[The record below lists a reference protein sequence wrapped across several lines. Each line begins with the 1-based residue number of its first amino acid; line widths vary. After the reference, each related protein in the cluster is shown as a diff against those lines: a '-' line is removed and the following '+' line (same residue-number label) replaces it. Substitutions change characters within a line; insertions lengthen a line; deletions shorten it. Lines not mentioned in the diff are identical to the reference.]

1 MSKKA
6 DLITIGQW
14 LEKNVYFQS
23 FEKPYTSNEKYE
35 EIGDKFVRY
44 VIKIKEYQIF
54 MPKEDLHEQDVHT
67 TMKLLLTY
75 RLTPHAIAFMK
86 NNVKES
92 DFIFE
97 DDDIKDNHFSK
108 TLMYLSN
115 KALCKFN
122 IIIRPWDIERTPF
135 HIRDYFE
142 NYPDEDFIVELD
154 GLESI
159 EKGEGKNLVQNAL
172 YVMQE
177 VPILLQAGF
186 LHYGDYECE
195 EGMERVN
202 KLVNFYKD
210 LGFENINNTIGNYEE
225 SVMMI
230 VNKDWIKEESFEKE

>member
-23 FEKPYTSNEKYE
+23 FEKPYTPNEKYE

-44 VIKIKEYQIF
+44 AIRIEEDRICI
-54 MPKEDLHEQDVHT
+54 PKEDLHEYDVHQ
-67 TMKLLLTY
+67 TMKLLLAY

-86 NNVKES
+86 DNVKES

-108 TLMYLSN
+108 TIMYLSD

-122 IIIRPWDIERTPF
+122 IVIPAWDLKHTPF

-142 NYPDEDFIVELD
+142 NYPNENFVVELD

-159 EKGEGKNLVQNAL
+159 EKGEGKKLVQNAL
-172 YVMQE
+172 YAME
-177 VPILLQAGF
+177 KVPILLQSGF

-202 KLVNFYKD
+202 KLVKFYES
-210 LGFENINNTIGNYEE
+210 LGFENINDYIGNYEE
-225 SVMMI
+225 SVTMI
-230 VNKDWIKEESFEKE
+230 ANEDWTKEELFEKE